1 MVATPKTLLLLL
13 QGSKCDLQWLVL
25 KPVPQANPGELV
37 THLGLT
43 VKEESERKED
53 EKGQGGKTH
62 PRPPLSSSTDENCL
76 TTSESQLIT

>member
-43 VKEESERKED
+43 VKEESERKD